1 MARERN
7 HAAEYARRLEL
18 AHERGFSSV
27 REETEFRKESKF
39 EREIAGESEEWQ
51 SRFPGDWRQANPQQL
66 SAFYESV
73 VEPTST
79 GREPTGMDK
88 HNAVAY
94 FIEYEDMSEEEAVAA
109 MKEAFGYE

>member
-1 MARERN
+1 MARQRDY
-7 HAAEYARRLEL
+7 AAEYARRQEL
-18 AHERGFSSV
+18 AAERGFSSYSEERTFR
-27 REETEFRKESKF
+27 RETRF

-51 SRFPGDWRQANPQQL
+51 SRFPGDWRQADPTQL
-66 SAFYESV
+66 NAFYEAV

>member
-1 MARERN
+1 MARQRDY
-7 HAAEYARRLEL
+7 AAEHARRVEL
-18 AHERGFSSV
+18 AHERGFSSAA
-27 REETEFRKESKF
+27 EERAFRAETKF

-51 SRFPGDWRQANPQQL
+51 SRFPGDYRQANPQQL
-66 SAFYESV
+66 SAFYEAV
-73 VEPTST
+73 IEPTTS